1 MREGKSDAR
10 VSEKAPKTLG
20 LGAGCTFTQTFGKGT
35 ACVSFLAK
43 SPPLEGCRVEG
54 AGCLFPMVWPDQGE
68 GDRKH

>member
-43 SPPLEGCRVEG
+43 SPP
-54 AGCLFPMVWPDQGE
+54 
-68 GDRKH
+68 

>member
-20 LGAGCTFTQTFGKGT
+20 LGAGCTFTQTSGRGRL
-35 ACVSFLAK
+35 VSPFWP